1 MGGSKCQDM
10 SSCPIAVGIVVA
22 VQKVGGGT
30 SGTLRRIF
38 GLAPSHLTQK

>member
-1 MGGSKCQDM
+1 MEWSLCQDM
-10 SSCPIAVGIVVA
+10 SLCPIAVGIIMA

-30 SGTLRRIF
+30 SGTSRRNF